1 MHTHFL
7 QRHPLTLALVV
18 ALLGSQTSVTH
29 AQTVTQ
35 PTGGAEQGAPQK
47 KSDSPSG
54 DAAHKV
60 PHKLATVTVHG
71 EGHPEQLQRAPAAIS
86 VFTTSE
92 IQNAGIHNVSDFV
105 RYVPNMTYDHSFTIG
120 NSFVTMRGIQQINN
134 ADAPVAIV
142 VDGVPEN
149 NQSEFRQSLFN
160 IKQIEVLR
168 GPQGALYGRNALA
181 GAIVITTEPPSNTTQ
196 GFVQGGIGDH
206 GLQKIE
212 ATLSGALVKDV
223 LLYRIA
229 ASGESFGGSIRNSYT
244 HQLVDYSKNHYFRA
258 EFDWLPTDHQKLA
271 LILNN
276 SQLYGGAIYDTSFQN
291 PQPSNTNIF
300 QAPLS
305 NTPGNSH
312 RRINGLTLHY
322 TMDGQGAVFDSI
334 TGYTNLFLDYYGDLD
349 FCNPITCPAGLFG
362 LGQADQAQVLHVREL
377 SQEFR
382 LSSPDSSPIQWTA
395 GVYALGTYRQL
406 LTLAH
411 VYPPPSLQP
420 FTIVNSNEVDHN
432 FAWAGFGQASIPLSH
447 GNRIGLSLRY
457 DSDHRKQANFY
468 LPSQVRQATF
478 DAWQPKITF
487 SHDIDKTQM
496 VYATAAK
503 GFRSGGFNGI
513 GGAPFGKETLTSFE
527 AGYKSSWLNHRLTF
541 NTDAFYEIDR
551 GYQFFYID
559 VAAGGAQVIAN
570 LNKVDIYGLESSLH
584 WLVQPGWQ
592 LFGSLGLLGSRIAN
606 VGAIST
612 TLPIKVGNRAPRT
625 EPYNFVLGSQWN
637 FPLGQQYAMFR
648 ADVSREGPRT
658 WEPDN
663 LYVMSPVT
671 LVNARFTYFASDR
684 WSVTLWTRNLFN
696 HRYYADFVPAAFS
709 GLGEDIASPAQ
720 GRSYGINVRYE
731 F

>member
-1 MHTHFL
+1 MALAVAIMGTH
-7 QRHPLTLALVV
+7 V
-18 ALLGSQTSVTH
+18 
-29 AQTVTQ
+29 TVTQ
-35 PTGGAEQGAPQK
+35 AQTALRAE
-47 KSDSPSG
+47 SDTQENSTKQHAASG
-54 DAAHKV
+54 TNPDHRT
-60 PHKLATVTVHG
+60 PRKLATVTVHG

-86 VFTTSE
+86 VFTNTE
-92 IQNAGIHNVSDFV
+92 IQNAGISNVSDFV
-105 RYVPNMTYDHSFTIG
+105 RLVPNMTYDHSFTIG

-142 VDGVPEN
+142 IDGVPQN

-160 IKQIEVLR
+160 IRQIEVLR

-196 GFVQGGIGDH
+196 GFVQAGIGNH
-206 GLQKIE
+206 GLGKIE
-212 ATLSGALVKDV
+212 GAISGALVKNV
-223 LLYRIA
+223 LLYSIS
-229 ASGESFGGSIRNSYT
+229 ASGETFGGSIRNSYT
-244 HQLVDYSKNHYFRA
+244 HQLVDYSKNNYLRA
-258 EFDWLPTDHQKLA
+258 EFDWLPAANQKFA

-276 SQLYGGAIYDTSFQN
+276 SQLYGGAIYDTSFQH
-291 PQPSNTNIF
+291 PQPSNTNVF
-300 QAPLS
+300 KLPLS

-322 TMDGQGAVFDSI
+322 TLDGSAAVFNSI

-349 FCNPITCPAGLFG
+349 FCNPVTCPAGLFG
-362 LGQADQAQVLHVREL
+362 FGQADQAQVLQVREL

-382 LSSPDSSPIQWTA
+382 LSSPDASPIQWTT
-395 GVYALGTYRQL
+395 GVYALDTYRQL

-411 VYPPPSLQP
+411 VYPTAQP

-432 FAWAGFGQASIPLSH
+432 FAWAGFGQVSIPLTH
-447 GNRIGLSLRY
+447 ENRLGFSLRY
-457 DSDHRKQANFY
+457 DSDHRQQSNFY
-468 LPSQVRQATF
+468 LPSQARKATF
-478 DAWQPKITF
+478 DAWQPKMTL

-496 VYATAAK
+496 VYATASK

-513 GGAPFGKETLTSFE
+513 GGAPFGKETLTSYE
-527 AGYKSSWLNHRLTF
+527 VGYKSSWLNQRLTF

-570 LNKVDIYGLESSLH
+570 LNKVDIEGLESSVH
-584 WLVQPGWQ
+584 WLVHPGWQ
-592 LFGSLGLLGSRIAN
+592 IYGSLGLLGSRIAS
-606 VGAIST
+606 VGPIST
-612 TLPIKVGNRAPRT
+612 NLPIKAGNRAPRT

-637 FPLGQQYAMFR
+637 FPLGRQYAMFR
-648 ADVSREGPRT
+648 ADVSRQGPRT

-671 LVNARFTYFASDR
+671 LVDARFTYFGGDH
-684 WSVTLWTRNLFN
+684 WSATLWARNLFN

-709 GLGEDIASPAQ
+709 GLGEDIASLAQ
-720 GRSYGINVRYE
+720 GRQYGIDFRYD